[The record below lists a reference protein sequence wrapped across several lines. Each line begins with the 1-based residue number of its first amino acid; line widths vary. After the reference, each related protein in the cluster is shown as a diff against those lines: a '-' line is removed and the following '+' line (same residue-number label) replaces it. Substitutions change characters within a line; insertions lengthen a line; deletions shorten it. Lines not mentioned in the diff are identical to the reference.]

1 VVNENITAEARQQF
15 ATRVETSSFAL
26 LNFLWVWSAPI
37 TALAIRADD
46 SYEPWARGAP
56 NFLPGSINGK
66 KKARPFP
73 ANVWHTSRFM
83 AFQSILFPEHR
94 ADAVLQQ
101 DMPKFFRDLNLN
113 QVVEKIT
120 AEYAEYGL
128 TTFFFTDLHDLDSI
142 AYRQAVMKDL
152 EGPLLMEAVV
162 SFSSAMNRM
171 RRHLDEAKNL
181 ESYKYSKER
190 RFLEAITIY
199 CDAVEVLRQGLESLP
214 VRSRGLEGF
223 AAYLNE
229 YVADAAFRSLA
240 TDARKLNAELSAVKY
255 CVLIRNGAVTVR
267 HYEGEQDYSTTVEAT
282 FQRFRQGA
290 LGLRRLE
297 IHPWSRVNHIEAQIL
312 ERVAL
317 LFPEVFASVAAF
329 FSEHQAYVDQTIA
342 RFDREVQFY
351 VAYLK
356 YIEELRHSG
365 LHFCY
370 PELSAHSKEINA
382 ENSFDLAL
390 SVKLIAEKKTI
401 VANGFFLQG
410 SERVFVVSG
419 PNQGGKTTFAR
430 MIGQLHFLA
439 SLGCLVPGTSARLL
453 LVDRVF
459 THFEREEQ
467 ITTMVGKLQD
477 DLNRI
482 REILEFA
489 TGNSL
494 IIMNETFSS
503 TTLNDALLLSRKT
516 MERISELDALCV
528 WVTFLDELASFNE
541 KTVSEVST
549 VRPENP
555 ATRTFKLERR
565 HPDGLAYALALAEK
579 HRVTYRALKERIRA

>member
-1 VVNENITAEARQQF
+1 
-15 ATRVETSSFAL
+15 
-26 LNFLWVWSAPI
+26 
-37 TALAIRADD
+37 
-46 SYEPWARGAP
+46 
-56 NFLPGSINGK
+56 
-66 KKARPFP
+66 
-73 ANVWHTSRFM
+73 
-83 AFQSILFPEHR
+83 
-94 ADAVLQQ
+94 
-101 DMPKFFRDLNLN
+101 
-113 QVVEKIT
+113 
-120 AEYAEYGL
+120 
-128 TTFFFTDLHDLDSI
+128 
-142 AYRQAVMKDL
+142 
-152 EGPLLMEAVV
+152 V
-162 SFSSAMNRM
+162 SFSAAMNRM

-190 RFLEAITIY
+190 RFLEAVAIY
-199 CDAVEVLRQGLESLP
+199 CDAVEELRRALESLP
-214 VRSRGLEGF
+214 VRSQGLQGI

-229 YVADAAFRSLA
+229 YVADAAFCSLA

-255 CVLIRNGAVTVR
+255 CVLIRSGAVTVR
-267 HYEGEQDYSTTVEAT
+267 HYEGEQDYSSTVEAT
-282 FQRFRQGA
+282 FQKFRQGSV
-290 LGLRRLE
+290 GHRRLD
-297 IHPWSRVNHIEAQIL
+297 IHGWSGVNHIEAQIQ

-317 LFPEVFASVAAF
+317 LFPSLFAAVAAF
-329 FSEHQAYVDQTIA
+329 FSEHQGFVDQTIA

-351 VAYLK
+351 LAFLK
-356 YIEELRHSG
+356 YIEELRCAG
-365 LHFCY
+365 LRFCY
-370 PELSAHSKEINA
+370 PELSRSSKEISA
-382 ENSFDLAL
+382 EESFDLAL
-390 SVKLIAEKKTI
+390 AGKLIEQKKPTI
-401 VANGFFLQG
+401 TNDFFLRAP
-410 SERVFVVSG
+410 ERVFVVSG

-430 MIGQLHFLA
+430 MIGQLHFWA
-439 SLGCLVPGTSARLL
+439 SLGCLVPGTSARLP

-482 REILEFA
+482 REILESA

-503 TTLNDALLLSRKT
+503 TTLNDALFLSRKT